1 MSKGII
7 WRIRNSRRERA
18 EVTSAEITRS
28 HHHATKSEMTYH
40 YAFKVVLSGK
50 RDELMKSDPAC
61 FIAALLC
68 DTVIYRLPTEPA
80 LVFHETV
87 VGMPWQ
93 RSRQHLTQFVHQSMK
108 IFGSSYIFL
117 LAGML
122 PIYEARRQ
130 KETSVLLG
138 NYSFVFSLFFSRKDF
153 SFEHRFAILNV
164 RWILN
169 SHFQFF
175 TPVRRI
181 FFEHSHEANKI
192 IIRTSIN
199 VPRWLTAT
207 WEPANKKLRR
217 AKKQATNKMW
227 KD

>member
-1 MSKGII
+1 MLFYDACKFRPASLLKCFKESQCLRNSEARKLRRGMSKGII
-7 WRIRNSRRERA
+7 WRIRNSRRKRA

-28 HHHATKSEMTYH
+28 HHHATKREMTYH

-50 RDELMKSDPAC
+50 RDELMKSDPEC

-93 RSRQHLTQFVHQSMK
+93 RSRQRLAQFVHQSMK
-108 IFGSSYIFL
+108 IFGSSYVFL

-138 NYSFVFSLFFSRKDF
+138 NYSFVFSLFFLS
-153 SFEHRFAILNV
+153 
-164 RWILN
+164 
-169 SHFQFF
+169 
-175 TPVRRI
+175 
-181 FFEHSHEANKI
+181 
-192 IIRTSIN
+192 
-199 VPRWLTAT
+199 
-207 WEPANKKLRR
+207 
-217 AKKQATNKMW
+217 
-227 KD
+227 